1 MYGVCDRKNLD
12 KIFKLEKTFKS
23 RKDALY
29 VSITSGVIL
38 LVLILTIFDFEKKNI
53 HTDSFFIFLVNVF
66 VIGLLGWIF
75 FGTHYKLS
83 PEYLKYRCGP
93 FYGKIEISS
102 ISQILVNQTLYV
114 GLKPATA
121 RNGLII
127 KYNKYDDIYISP
139 DDNETFVT
147 EILKFNSQIEI
158 IRNK

>member
-1 MYGVCDRKNLD
+1 M
-12 KIFKLEKTFKS
+12 EKTFKS

-29 VSITSGVIL
+29 LSITGGVIL
-38 LVLILTIFDFEKKNI
+38 LVLILTIFDFEKNNI

-139 DDNETFVT
+139 NDNETFVT